1 MYADNVEVLSR
12 IWPDFRDKI
21 VACYSP
27 SPEAEIRPSASGQPA
42 LVLRGVHL
50 SSRRDPV
57 RDAGRIIE
65 SRFPSPPDLA
75 VFLHFGLGYELEAF
89 WKLFPQTPVV
99 LLEPDVPLFLTACS
113 ARDLRGLLSN
123 PLLTL
128 LLDTPPEALAEV
140 LSDRHHDRIEF
151 FPLKVVA
158 RLHSDYLETA
168 KEWFRRFYSRRE
180 INRNTLKRFGRVWVR
195 NLLQNLP
202 VLSGARPVGELQG
215 ILAGRPCLVLAAG
228 PTLDDLAGH
237 IHEIQQRMAI
247 VAVDTTAAWCCA
259 HDIRPDFL
267 VVVDPQYWNSRHLDT
282 LTEPQVLVSESST
295 HPAVFRRLK
304 GLRYF
309 SSSLFPLG
317 NYLEGRLGIYGN
329 LGAGGSVAT
338 TAWDF
343 ARFIGAGSIY
353 CGGLDLG
360 FPDMR
365 THYHGSLFE
374 ELSHLWST
382 RTFTAMSQ
390 QFRVIRDGSP
400 VLTESA
406 DGGSVVSDRRL
417 ALYRWWFENRLKEPG
432 TPPSYTLSTKGVRI
446 DGMRTAGP
454 ASLLDLPLLRSEL
467 NTILPKPQD
476 ESPKTDAAPP
486 EGSALSQGLD
496 ELDDLLRDLEGICSE
511 ALEVCNSSDA
521 PSRAAVKLQHI
532 DARILAHP
540 AKEIAGF
547 LLDAEEKRS
556 DNPIEASAQVY
567 GAILDSVLYHR
578 ALIRSKVSFE

>member
-1 MYADNVEVLSR
+1 MYADNVEILSG
-12 IWPDFRDKI
+12 IWPDFREKI
-21 VACYSP
+21 ADRYAP
-27 SPEAEIRPSASGQPA
+27 SPEAEIRPAESGDPA
-42 LVLRGVHL
+42 LLLRGLHL

-57 RDAGRIIE
+57 RDADRIMG
-65 SRFPSPPDLA
+65 SRFTSPPDLA

-89 WKLFPQTPVV
+89 WKRFPQTPVV
-99 LLEPDVPLFLTACS
+99 LLEPDVPLFLTACT
-113 ARDLRGLLSN
+113 ARDLCGLLSN

-128 LLDTPPEALAEV
+128 LLDTPPEALAAL

-151 FPLKVVA
+151 FPLKAVA
-158 RLHSDYLETA
+158 RLHSDYLE
-168 KEWFRRFYSRRE
+168 KVEEWFRRFYSRRE

-228 PTLDDLAGH
+228 PTLDELAGR
-237 IHEIQQRMAI
+237 IHEIRQRMAV
-247 VAVDTTAAWCCA
+247 VAVDTAASWCGA
-259 HDIRPDFL
+259 HRIRPDFL
-267 VVVDPQYWNSRHLDT
+267 VVVDPQYWNSRHLDA

-295 HPAVFRRLK
+295 HPSVFRRLK

-317 NYLEGRLGIYGN
+317 SYLEGRLGIYGN

-374 ELSHLWST
+374 ELSHLRST
-382 RTFTAMSQ
+382 RTCTAMSQ
-390 QFRVIRDGSP
+390 QFRVVRDGSP
-400 VLTESA
+400 VLAESA
-406 DGGSVVSDRRL
+406 DGGKVVSDRRL

-446 DGMRTAGP
+446 DGMLTAEP
-454 ASLLDLPLLRSEL
+454 ESLLELSLLRGEL
-467 NTILPKPQD
+467 DTILPKPQD
-476 ESPKTDAAPP
+476 EAPMIDAAPP
-486 EGSALSQGLD
+486 EGSALRQGLD
-496 ELDDLLRDLEGICSE
+496 ELDEILGDLEIICSE
-511 ALEVCNSSDA
+511 ALKVCASGGD
-521 PSRAAVKLQHI
+521 PVRAAARLQRI

-556 DNPIEASAQVY
+556 EDPIEASAQVY
-567 GAILDSVLYHR
+567 GSIRDSVLYHR
-578 ALIRSKVSFE
+578 ELIRSKVSFE